1 MNSKVSVTELF
12 SREEIRE
19 LTTPSDLQGALAVSS
34 TCCDCFD
41 LWHSRL

>member
-12 SREEIRE
+12 SREEIKE
-19 LTTPSDLQGALAVSS
+19 LTIRLTGGSGSRLNLG
-34 TCCDCFD
+34 CDCFD